1 MHFPSDL
8 SEKCWCFCNNCFNL
22 VCSCIQS
29 SNFPKLAALNL
40 QEPKFIEPQIFKKNI
55 MSCSMLIITW
65 KATTCLRYYL
75 RKNSLK
81 CQCVWSLN
89 WSIELSQLNKSWLT
103 KQFCSFC
110 VFDVLSDNGC
120 QQHFSFCIWTKLR
133 QFHSKVVNTCV

>member
-29 SNFPKLAALNL
+29 NNFPKLATLNL
-40 QEPKFIEPQIFKKNI
+40 QEPKFIEPQISKKTI

-75 RKNSLK
+75 RNYVYRKIHWNVNVFDLCIEALSF
-81 CQCVWSLN
+81 LN
-89 WSIELSQLNKSWLT
+89 WIRVGWLNSFAVFVYSMFSLIMDANNIFLFVYEQSWDSSIPK
-103 KQFCSFC
+103 
-110 VFDVLSDNGC
+110 
-120 QQHFSFCIWTKLR
+120 
-133 QFHSKVVNTCV
+133 